1 MIRAAGDFRESYS
14 DDLAT
19 IRRPA
24 HWLMLIGLIVL
35 LYSLPLFASQ
45 SVIALLNR
53 IIISV
58 IAVQGLNLVTGYTG
72 QVSLGQAAFMTVGGY
87 CSTLLTLKANW
98 PFLLALPVAGLG
110 AGLVGLLFALPSLR
124 IKGFYLTMATLA
136 AQFIIPWFTRNAFP
150 KTLNETQGL
159 NVPVPVIFGIS
170 FDEPRKY
177 LYLTLTCVII
187 TTIVAYNIVR
197 SRSGRAFVA
206 IRDNDLAAELLGVN
220 LFKYKLQAFLLAAV
234 YAGIAGVLSAHQLR
248 HINYETFDLTNSIL
262 LLGMLV
268 VGGLGTT
275 LGPFF
280 GATLVLV
287 LTEGAT
293 QIGPQIQR
301 VFPNAST
308 TAARPLLFG
317 LALMIFLIYQPHGL
331 AYRWRRL
338 QTAWRMR
345 PLRK

>member
-1 MIRAAGDFRESYS
+1 MIRAAGDFRESYAE
-14 DDLAT
+14 DLAT
-19 IRRPA
+19 LRRPQQ
-24 HWLMLIGLIVL
+24 WLMLLSLIALVAAA
-35 LYSLPLFASQ
+35 PLFASQ
-45 SVIALLNR
+45 SAIALLNR
-53 IIISV
+53 ILISV

-87 CSTLLTLKANW
+87 CSTLLMLKGGW
-98 PFLLALPVAGLG
+98 PFWLALPAAAVG

-124 IKGFYLTMATLA
+124 IKGFYLTMATLS

-150 KTLNETQGL
+150 DTLNKTQGL
-159 NVPVPVIFGIS
+159 NVPVPVLFGVTLN
-170 FDEPRKY
+170 EPHKY

-187 TTIVAYNIVR
+187 TTVVAYNITR

-220 LFKYKLQAFLLAAV
+220 LFQYKLQAFLLAAM
-234 YAGIAGVLSAHQLR
+234 YAGVAGVLSAHQLR

-280 GATLVLV
+280 GATLVLL
-287 LTEGAT
+287 LTEAAT
-293 QIGPQIQR
+293 TIGPQIQR
-301 VFPNAST
+301 IFPNAST

-317 LALMIFLIYQPHGL
+317 FALMIFLIYQPRGL
-331 AYRWRRL
+331 AYRWQRIKA
-338 QTAWRMR
+338 AWRIR
-345 PLRK
+345 PFRK

>member
-1 MIRAAGDFRESYS
+1 MIRSAGDFRESYR

-19 IRRPA
+19 IRRPGQ
-24 HWLMLIGLIVL
+24 WLVL
-35 LYSLPLFASQ
+35 LGFIALLYALPLVASQ
-45 SVIALLNR
+45 SVVSLINR
-53 IIISV
+53 ILISV

-87 CSTLLTLKANW
+87 CSALLTLKSGL
-98 PFLLALPVAGLG
+98 PFLLALPLAGLG
-110 AGLVGLLFALPSLR
+110 AGLIGLLFALPSLR
-124 IKGFYLTMATLA
+124 VKGFYLTMATLS

-150 KTLNETQGL
+150 ETLNETQGI
-159 NVPVPVIFGIS
+159 NVPVPIIFGIT
-170 FDEPRKY
+170 FDEPKKY

-206 IRDNDLAAELLGVN
+206 VRDNELAAELLGVH
-220 LFKYKLQAFLLAAV
+220 LFKYKLQAFLLAAI
-234 YAGIAGVLSAHQLR
+234 YAGIAGALSAHQLR

-280 GATLVLV
+280 GATLVLLLIEV
-287 LTEGAT
+287 AT
-293 QIGPQIQR
+293 RLGPQIQQI
-301 VFPNAST
+301 FPNAST

-317 LALMIFLIYQPHGL
+317 FALMLFLIYQPKGL
-331 AYRWRRL
+331 AYRWMRL
-338 QTAWRMR
+338 KAAWRIR

>member
-1 MIRAAGDFRESYS
+1 MIRAAGDFRESYAEDMAS
-14 DDLAT
+14 
-19 IRRPA
+19 IRRPGQ
-24 HWLMLIGLIVL
+24 WLALLGLIGL
-35 LYSLPLFASQ
+35 LYAAPLFASE
-45 SVIALLNR
+45 SAIALLNR
-53 IIISV
+53 ILISV

-87 CSTLLTLKANW
+87 CSTLLMIKAGW
-98 PFLLALPVAGLG
+98 PFWLALPAAGLG

-124 IKGFYLTMATLA
+124 IKGFYLTMATLS

-150 KTLNETQGL
+150 ETLNQTQGL
-159 NVPVPVIFGIS
+159 NVPVPVLFGIT
-170 FDEPRKY
+170 FNEPPKY

-187 TTIVAYNIVR
+187 STAVAYNIVR

-220 LFKYKLQAFLLAAV
+220 MFQYKLQAFWLAAV
-234 YAGIAGVLSAHQLR
+234 YAGVAGVLSAHQLR

-280 GATLVLV
+280 GATLVLL
-287 LTEGAT
+287 LTEAAT
-293 QIGPQIQR
+293 KIGPQIQQI
-301 VFPNAST
+301 FPNAAT

-317 LALMIFLIYQPHGL
+317 LALMIFLIYQPRGL
-331 AYRWRRL
+331 AYRWQRIR
-338 QTAWRMR
+338 TAWLMR
-345 PLRK
+345 PFRK

>member
-1 MIRAAGDFRESYS
+1 MIRAAGDFRESYA

-19 IRRPA
+19 IRRPGQ
-24 HWLMLIGLIVL
+24 WLLLLGLIALV
-35 LYSLPLFASQ
+35 YASPLFLSQ
-45 SVIALLNR
+45 STIALLNR
-53 IIISV
+53 ILISI

-87 CSTLLTLKANW
+87 CSTLLMIKSGW
-98 PFLLALPVAGLG
+98 PFWLALPAAALG
-110 AGLVGLLFALPSLR
+110 AGMIGLLFALPSLR
-124 IKGFYLTMATLA
+124 IKGFYLTMATLS

-150 KTLNETQGL
+150 DTLNQTQGL
-159 NVPVPVIFGIS
+159 IVPVPVLFGVTLN
-170 FDEPRKY
+170 EPGKY

-187 TTIVAYNIVR
+187 TTVVAYNITR

-220 LFKYKLQAFLLAAV
+220 LFHYKLQAFLLAAM
-234 YAGIAGVLSAHQLR
+234 YGGIAGVLSVHQLR

-268 VGGLGTT
+268 VGGLGTN

-280 GATLVLV
+280 GATLVLL
-287 LTEGAT
+287 LTEAAIT
-293 QIGPQIQR
+293 IGPQIQEY
-301 VFPNAST
+301 FPNAST

-317 LALMIFLIYQPHGL
+317 FALMLFLIYQPRGL
-331 AYRWRRL
+331 AYRWQRL
-338 QTAWRMR
+338 KTSWRIR
-345 PLRK
+345 PFRK